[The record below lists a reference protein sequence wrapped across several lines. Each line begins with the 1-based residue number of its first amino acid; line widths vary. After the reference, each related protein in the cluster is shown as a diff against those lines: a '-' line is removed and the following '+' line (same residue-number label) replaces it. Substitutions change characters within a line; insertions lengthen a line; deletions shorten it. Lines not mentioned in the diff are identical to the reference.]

1 MIIYLTQL
9 VISDNNSI
17 SLKKLFIT
25 FYYFIP
31 SLSYLGTN
39 SRVLLLSYLHVNDM
53 IWHVDAGRPQICWS
67 IYRML
72 MTVQF
77 GSLMIC
83 LDKNTVVQIIFKNF
97 YFLVWVPN
105 SEERKIKSLEPV
117 PKSASED
124 RRVALLRRGYAYL
137 EIGVGVRGVGIGL
150 ELREW
155 IRVDCITY

>member
-1 MIIYLTQL
+1 
-9 VISDNNSI
+9 
-17 SLKKLFIT
+17 
-25 FYYFIP
+25 
-31 SLSYLGTN
+31 
-39 SRVLLLSYLHVNDM
+39 
-53 IWHVDAGRPQICWS
+53 
-67 IYRML
+67 

-137 EIGVGVRGVGIGL
+137 EIGVGIRGVGIGL